1 MKEEIRT
8 KVNLNIFIFK
18 RIIIL
23 CQDKYIN
30 IINITYISW
39 HFIIIDLLFTN
50 KFLNIIDL

>member
-23 CQDKYIN
+23 YQDKYIN
-30 IINITYISW
+30 IINFTEYSW
-39 HFIIIDLLFTN
+39 YFIIIDLLFTN

>member
-23 CQDKYIN
+23 YQDKYIN

>member
-23 CQDKYIN
+23 YQDKYIN
-30 IINITYISW
+30 IINFTYISW

-50 KFLNIIDL
+50 TFLNIIDL